1 MALVDAETSQVYLI
15 AVLCSA
21 SCYQRNSSDISS
33 IVDSWTVLP

>member
-1 MALVDAETSQVYLI
+1 VDADTSRVYYL

-21 SCYQRNSSDISS
+21 ECFNRNRSDIEA